1 MPYVD
6 IDGTGLYYEATGAGE
21 PVVLVHGNWTDH
33 TTWRLTVPELPGSLR
48 AIVYD
53 RRGSGRSQR
62 TRERLTR
69 RLHEDDLAAVIEALG
84 PGPAHVVGNSYGA
97 ATALG
102 LAARRPELFR
112 SLLAHEPPLPAIV
125 GDDPSARAAIAQ
137 TQVSLGAVVERVEA
151 CDLAGGAE
159 QFVDEVALGPGGWAT
174 LPEPIR
180 EIMIANASAVAEE
193 MRDPALASV
202 DLEALAE
209 IDVPIL
215 LTKGDQSPAWFDGIV
230 ERLDEAIGA
239 ASVAT
244 IPGAGHNPHTTHPAE
259 LAALVAAHA
268 EHQVGA
274 RRGSRPTSRLSP
286 SLRGAAG

>member
-1 MPYVD
+1 MPYVE
-6 IDGTGLYYEATGAGE
+6 IDGTGLYYEEAGAGE
-21 PVVLVHGNWTDH
+21 PVVFVHGNWSDH
-33 TTWRLTVPELPGSLR
+33 STWGLTVPELPEWLR

-97 ATALG
+97 STALG

-112 SLLAHEPPLPAIV
+112 SLVVHEPALPAIV
-125 GDDPSARAAIAQ
+125 GDDPAARAAIAQ
-137 TQVSLGAVVERVEA
+137 TQASLGAVMERVEA

-174 LPEPIR
+174 LPEPMR
-180 EIMIANASAVAEE
+180 EIMITNASAVAEE
-193 MRDPALASV
+193 MRDPALAGV

-215 LTKGDQSPAWFDGIV
+215 LTQGDQSPAWFHGIV
-230 ERLDEAIGA
+230 DRLAETIGRA
-239 ASVAT
+239 RVVT
-244 IPGAGHNPHTTHPAE
+244 IPGAGHNPHATHPAE
-259 LAALVAAHA
+259 FAALVAAEA
-268 EHQVGA
+268 ELEEAV
-274 RRGSRPTSRLSP
+274 R
-286 SLRGAAG
+286 